1 VDSPKFKVGD
11 TVRITEAC
19 TLEPPHHDRSKPM
32 TVIDVFKNGKD
43 FLYLVDRC
51 ICGRPHCSLEYN
63 GINGPWWWEGW
74 LEVMEQPITPEEI
87 AQARSLPLPEEAFR
101 FVTRRNS

>member
-1 VDSPKFKVGD
+1 
-11 TVRITEAC
+11 
-19 TLEPPHHDRSKPM
+19 
-32 TVIDVFKNGKD
+32 
-43 FLYLVDRC
+43 
-51 ICGRPHCSLEYN
+51 LEYN